1 MVGRGKKKDGVLKH
15 FSLGRFLNVE
25 CVSTLMMFVYIVM
38 TTSMCQAVKERQ
50 LERNISGKHNCS
62 VIQSVCLMLKVRNMS
77 DILSFTFMVKV
88 LESYFC
94 WQCFGNAGA
103 VALWMLDW
111 SGVGQGA

>member
-1 MVGRGKKKDGVLKH
+1 M
-15 FSLGRFLNVE
+15 
-25 CVSTLMMFVYIVM
+25 
-38 TTSMCQAVKERQ
+38 
-50 LERNISGKHNCS
+50 
-62 VIQSVCLMLKVRNMS
+62 MLKVRNMS

-88 LESYFC
+88 LEGYFC